1 MYILCRERNFL
12 FLFRIAGNSWGVD
25 ENGTGCVGCG
35 PQEQFRGCADVAIGD
50 NFTDYYLTSE
60 HEYTPVTIVTNKQ
73 KPPETRTNENYIDY
87 KDAVNSIR
95 SNRNY
100 RRRWWKDRAQDNE
113 DDDDNDAKILFETL
127 FQNGTEGFLLHNPIS
142 DIYIYISVVVVLL
155 LHL

>member
-60 HEYTPVTIVTNKQ
+60 HEYTPVTI
-73 KPPETRTNENYIDY
+73 
-87 KDAVNSIR
+87 
-95 SNRNY
+95 
-100 RRRWWKDRAQDNE
+100 
-113 DDDDNDAKILFETL
+113 
-127 FQNGTEGFLLHNPIS
+127 S
-142 DIYIYISVVVVLL
+142 DE
-155 LHL
+155 

>member
-1 MYILCRERNFL
+1 M
-12 FLFRIAGNSWGVD
+12 
-25 ENGTGCVGCG
+25 
-35 PQEQFRGCADVAIGD
+35 
-50 NFTDYYLTSE
+50 
-60 HEYTPVTIVTNKQ
+60 TNKQ